1 MDPFL
6 KLLLFV
12 SDVRV
17 FIHDK
22 LLPPLHEKDTTFKD
36 LLCKTK
42 ITENIEKFSDMIPD
56 RFNVYIKKLIENAPL
71 FEDLGNGAST
81 FEEGISGVNIPDNL
95 DFQQQSNG
103 EFFGLNDIAGIETE
117 NMGDISLASSFNLHD
132 ETVDG
137 TFNDPDIS
145 YVESI
150 TNVEDSVIVGEHER
164 EMFNTDVVNVI
175 NHDDNLFSSDD
186 NAIPRYDIE
195 NPNLFRKNGMLTN
208 KNSSKKKKKTKVK
221 LNLAV
226 SSDMRTSRI
235 NMVNSDAEITV
246 VNADEVCVPEYKS
259 VGKGKK
265 RKINGD

>member
-1 MDPFL
+1 
-6 KLLLFV
+6 
-12 SDVRV
+12 
-17 FIHDK
+17 
-22 LLPPLHEKDTTFKD
+22 
-36 LLCKTK
+36 
-42 ITENIEKFSDMIPD
+42 MIPD
-56 RFNVYIKKLIENAPL
+56 RFNIYIKKLIENAPL

-117 NMGDISLASSFNLHD
+117 NMGDISLASSINLHD

-150 TNVEDSVIVGEHER
+150 TNVEDSVIDGEHER

-175 NHDDNLFSSDD
+175 NHDDDLFSSDD

-195 NPNLFRKNGMLTN
+195 NPNQFRKNGMLTN
-208 KNSSKKKKKTKVK
+208 KSSSKKKKKTKVK

-235 NMVNSDAEITV
+235 KMVNSDAEITV

-265 RKINGD
+265 RKIIGD